1 MKQVEV
7 QIITELPCQV
17 LILEQEAVAEGFR
30 FLTRLIEEWRS
41 GKNRFEVKGECLM
54 VVLLDGALAGIGGL
68 SRDPHARGDM
78 GRLRRLYVASAS
90 RGQGLGKTLVN
101 RLVQHAAQE
110 FFAVRLFTD
119 TPSGAKF
126 YLRCGFQAVDEVHAT
141 HIKLLRRV

>member
-30 FLTRLIEEWRS
+30 FLTRLIKEWRS
-41 GKNRFEVKGECLM
+41 GTNRFEAKGECLM

-68 SRDPHARGDM
+68 SRDSHAQRGI
-78 GRLRRLYVASAS
+78 GRLRRVYVANGS
-90 RGQGLGKTLVN
+90 RGQGLGKILVN
-101 RLVQHAAQE
+101 RLVEHAAQE

-119 TPSGAKF
+119 TPSGAEF
-126 YLRCGFQAVDEVHAT
+126 YLRCGFQPVDEEHAT
-141 HIKLLRRV
+141 HMKLLKRV